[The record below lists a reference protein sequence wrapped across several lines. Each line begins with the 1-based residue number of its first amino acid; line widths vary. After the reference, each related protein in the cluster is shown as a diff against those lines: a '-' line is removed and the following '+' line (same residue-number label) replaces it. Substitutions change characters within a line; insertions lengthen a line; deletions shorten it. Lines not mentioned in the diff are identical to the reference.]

1 MWPAPDSQNQN
12 APLAP
17 QDTSRWDPAVS
28 PRTKKNPALAAA
40 HPVPADT

>member
-1 MWPAPDSQNQN
+1 MWPAQDSQNQN
-12 APLAP
+12 VPTEP

-28 PRTKKNPALAAA
+28 PRTKKNPAPESA